1 MPARKKPAKKKMVL
15 RTVSREKLP
24 EGTVDDE
31 SLAENLWGDT
41 KRFLKAA
48 VVDPLVDIKNLAG
61 EFTKPVPEDSPW
73 NFPNVLDPRIGHT
86 LGEMARGII
95 RSHAD
100 EGREAYEA
108 SQRGNIGEMMKH
120 GTAAAVPM
128 FGPILEDIGT
138 EAYESG
144 DYATGLG
151 RLAELVIPFP
161 KGTKGRAALTKPR
174 PPKYDIPLTRAE
186 RYRAEGQT
194 GVIPA
199 MTAFAENVAE
209 RTVAG
214 AGPYTAFRKTQQD
227 AVRGAVDKILDP
239 LGPVEPSQVGR
250 NVLADLEKTQSKR
263 KKINDAL
270 YKDADDAAQGVMVDT
285 AAIKRAATEL
295 DKTTRVPWARGTAGQ
310 PGALSADIAAIAA
323 ADEAMLA
330 RRGGGK
336 NKKKQKKRDG
346 QIVSTRWP
354 KTINGWVATIKAMP
368 GRISFR
374 DAKDV
379 RANLLETG
387 RQIAR
392 DPSTRMPAK
401 AATDFGEVP
410 NVVGEA
416 METSAQRAGNP
427 GAFVKYRTAQDFY
440 KETRDMLQNDVIKA
454 IDDTKTKSKTQG
466 VEHIAEVIR
475 DAPEDRVKLVY
486 GMLTPEVQD
495 QVRAQIL
502 TDILNK
508 SSKKESVTTGAT
520 SVQKGSTWESGSPVP
535 GLLTEPFQGELS
547 GFRLQQAMEGL
558 KKGKLNA
565 LFGPKLTSALKELSE
580 SAQRI
585 GDLGGSPVPGLV
597 AATINSGLIFGW
609 LIRPL
614 YTAATGAGMSLVSK
628 VLLRQPKSIPTYKKF
643 ISALTSRD
651 SRAALVLASQLQDMF
666 DQEQEASMP
675 REMEET
681 RQWFRDNPPSL
692 VPTLRVPPQGSR
704 IKTVS
709 RERLPSTPP
718 E

>member
-1 MPARKKPAKKKMVL
+1 MPANQPRLGKVVRVRRRPAD
-15 RTVSREKLP
+15 TVE
-24 EGTVDDE
+24 DE

-86 LGEMARGII
+86 LGEMARGIV
-95 RSHAD
+95 RSQVD

-108 SQRGNIGEMMKH
+108 AQRGNIGEMIKH

-151 RLAELVIPFP
+151 RLAELVIPLP
-161 KGTKGRAALTKPR
+161 KGMKGPKPR

-186 RYRAEGQT
+186 RYRAEGET

-270 YKDADDAAQGVMVDT
+270 YKDAEDAAQDVMVDT

-310 PGALSADIAAIAA
+310 PGALSADIAAIAS

-346 QIVSTRWP
+346 RIVPTRWP
-354 KTINGWVATIKAMP
+354 KTVEGWVTLIRDMP
-368 GRISFR
+368 GIIPFR
-374 DAKDV
+374 YAKDV

-387 RQIAR
+387 RQISK
-392 DPSTRMPAK
+392 DPSTRMPPK
-401 AATDFGEVP
+401 AATNFGEVP

-466 VEHIAEVIR
+466 VENIAEVIR

-486 GMLTPEVQD
+486 SMLTPEVQD

-565 LFGPKLTSALKELSE
+565 IFGPKLTSALKELSE

-643 ISALTSRD
+643 ISAVTRRD

-692 VPTLRVPPQGSR
+692 APTLRVPPQRSR